1 MCIRDSIIATVACH
15 KGMHC
20 GQGAEGVGKA
30 TTEAVV
36 AASISILVSNFF
48 VTLALNKLL
57 IYQE

>member
-1 MCIRDSIIATVACH
+1 
-15 KGMHC
+15 MHC

-36 AASISILVSNFF
+36 AASITILVSNFF
-48 VTLALNKLL
+48 VTLVLNKLL

>member
-1 MCIRDSIIATVACH
+1 
-15 KGMHC
+15 MHC

-36 AASISILVSNFF
+36 AASICILVSNFF
-48 VTLALNKLL
+48 VTLILNKLL